1 MELKGDKQKLISSKK
16 FNTLFFGVEAIH
28 QLNFTF
34 LNKLNSKVSDLS
46 TTGLKSLFFLLV
58 SEWFVRLVCESD

>member
-1 MELKGDKQKLISSKK
+1 MMELKGDKQKAISTKK

-34 LNKLNSKVSDLS
+34 LNKLSSKIGDLNP
-46 TTGLKSLFFLLV
+46 TGLKSLFFLLV
-58 SEWFVRLVCESD
+58 RWRCL

>member
-1 MELKGDKQKLISSKK
+1 MMELKADKYKVLSAKK

-34 LNKLNSKVSDLS
+34 LNKLSTKVGEANP
-46 TTGLKSLFFLLV
+46 TGLKTLFFLLV
-58 SEWFVRLVCESD
+58 TAAIDYHLRN